1 MMRELFVKTKPSRK
15 RWWLGAFAMSVLGGL
30 VLAWSQSPW
39 GWSVDWPPSV
49 SSVQT
54 WWQERMQDNPPTPE
68 VVESLTN
75 APLVVQAA
83 VPEVAASE
91 SLVEAA
97 PEMAEQDRTEQQ
109 IRDFVQDWANSW
121 ASKNLDA
128 YFGAYADKFQP
139 ESRKSIQEWRLER
152 RQKILSKTRISVQV
166 NDLTI
171 LSADHQ
177 GVSVRFNQEYV
188 ADQFKSVTPKVLVL
202 NQQADQWKIHRE
214 YTP

>member
-15 RWWLGAFAMSVLGGL
+15 RWWLGAFVMSVLGSWVL
-30 VLAWSQSPW
+30 VWSQSPW
-39 GWSVDWPPSV
+39 AWSADWLPSV
-49 SSVQT
+49 PSAQS
-54 WWQERMQDNPPTPE
+54 WWQDRMQDNTPNPE
-68 VVESLTN
+68 VVEPLTTV
-75 APLVVQAA
+75 AVVAQVASS
-83 VPEVAASE
+83 EVAASE
-91 SLVEAA
+91 ALVQTA
-97 PEMAEQDRTEQQ
+97 PEVSEQDRTEQQ
-109 IRDFVQDWANSW
+109 IRDFVNDWANSW

-139 ESRKSIQEWRLER
+139 ESKKSLQEWRLER
-152 RQKILSKTRISVQV
+152 RQKILSKTRISVRV
-166 NDLTI
+166 NDLAI

-188 ADQFKSVTPKVLVL
+188 ADQFQSMTPKVLVL